1 MDNII
6 ALATVGIIVFVVC
19 IVAVVM
25 ACINRD
31 QVDNM
36 DNHFITRLE
45 NTDHSIQDAVKYLK
59 RTNGLGTNFRE
70 SN

>member
-6 ALATVGIIVFVVC
+6 ALVTVGIIVLMVC

-25 ACINRD
+25 VRINRN
-31 QVDNM
+31 QVDKM
-36 DNHFITRLE
+36 DIHFIARLE

-59 RTNGLGTNFRE
+59 RTNSLDTNFRE
-70 SN
+70 TN